1 MTPAFAAA
9 GDLGLLGGF
18 RWQDV
23 LDIAII
29 AFLLYN
35 ALLLIRGTRSAS
47 MILGTIFIALVYLGS
62 RQLELY
68 TVSWIFDQFLTS
80 IMIVL
85 VVIFQHD
92 IRRMLTRVGRG
103 SLFRGRSGAQTS
115 QMIEEITR
123 GVISL
128 ASDKLGAIIAIQR
141 DVGLNE
147 YVEGGARIDASVT
160 RELLQSIFAGDS
172 PLHDG
177 AVIIN
182 VNRIEAARC
191 LLPLTTNPNVAKTL
205 GTRHR
210 AAIGLTEETDA
221 LAIVVSEED
230 RSISLVVGG
239 HITRGMDA
247 ATLRTSLGQLVE
259 E

>member
-1 MTPAFAAA
+1 MVGP
-9 GDLGLLGGF
+9 LGEL

-29 AFLLYN
+29 AFLLYH

-47 MILGTIFIALVYLGS
+47 MILGMIFIALVYLGA

-68 TVSWIFDQFLTS
+68 TVGWVFDQFLAS
-80 IMIVL
+80 IMVVL

-92 IRRMLTRVGRG
+92 IRRLLTRVGRG
-103 SLFRGRSGAQTS
+103 TLFRGRGQLQTS
-115 QMIEEITR
+115 QMIEEIVR
-123 GVISL
+123 GVIAL
-128 ASDKLGAIIAIQR
+128 AGAKLGAIIAIQR
-141 DVGLNE
+141 DVGLND
-147 YVEGGARIDASVT
+147 YIEGGALVDASVT
-160 RELLQSIFAGDS
+160 RDLLQSIFAEDS

-177 AVIIN
+177 AVI
-182 VNRIEAARC
+182 VAGNRIEAARC

-221 LAIVVSEED
+221 VAIVVSEED
-230 RSISLVVGG
+230 RSLSLVVGG

-247 ATLRTSLGQLVE
+247 ATLRTSLAEMVE
-259 E
+259 P